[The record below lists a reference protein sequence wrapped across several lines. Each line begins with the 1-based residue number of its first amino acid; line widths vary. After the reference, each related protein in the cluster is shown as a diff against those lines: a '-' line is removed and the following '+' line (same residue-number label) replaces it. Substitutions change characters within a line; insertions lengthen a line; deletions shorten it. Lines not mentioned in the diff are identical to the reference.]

1 MRVTTGRGALP
12 VADGVDG
19 AGGEDT
25 GDGGGADGT
34 GVGGFADRSATGAD
48 TPAFCIRRQITY
60 PIPSSKTTNSNL
72 RHIAVCSPFISN
84 ACSRRLTCYDSGE
97 LTSERNTVRFM
108 RSSAMSSPFGVSIII
123 GKLAKRGSLT
133 TNRNASRPIHP

>member
-19 AGGEDT
+19 AGGEDA
-25 GDGGGADGT
+25 GDGGGVDGT
-34 GVGGFADRSATGAD
+34 GIGGFADRSVTGAD
-48 TPAFCIRRQITY
+48 PPAFCTRRQIRY

-72 RHIAVCSPFISN
+72 RHIAICSPLISK
-84 ACSRRLTCYDSGE
+84 ACSRHLPCYDTGE
-97 LTSERNTVRFM
+97 LTSERNTVRFI

-133 TNRNASRPIHP
+133 SNRNASSPIHP

>member
-1 MRVTTGRGALP
+1 MRVTTGRGVLP
-12 VADGVDG
+12 VADGVD